1 MLVKK
6 TLKNQITLPKQV
18 LKGFLETDYFD
29 IKVCGDEIVLKPV
42 KIMPVGSTLE
52 GVRKKISSLG
62 LSEKDIEEA
71 VRCARKEQ
79 SRS

>member
-1 MLVKK
+1 L
-6 TLKNQITLPKQV
+6 
-18 LKGFLETDYFD
+18 LKGFPETDCFD
-29 IKVCGDEIVLKPV
+29 IKIRGDEIILKLV
-42 KIMPVGSTLE
+42 KITINGSTLE

-71 VRCARKEQ
+71 VRCTRKEQ